1 MLLAASAEAHDRIT
15 GIHLRGVRALT
26 EALACELGH
35 GEDEAREM
43 GLAAVLHDIGK
54 IWVPDS
60 ILTIPRALNAEDWGV
75 VKRHTIWAEEF
86 LGGRPEFALAAA
98 IARSHH
104 ERWDGGGY
112 PDGLTGEAIPAAA
125 TIVTVADSFD
135 AITHDRPYRARRSV
149 GEAIREVVACSR
161 TQFSPR
167 VVHALL
173 RLYERGALSAMDDGE
188 LEAAA

>member
-1 MLLAASAEAHDRIT
+1 M
-15 GIHLRGVRALT
+15 
-26 EALACELGH
+26 
-35 GEDEAREM
+35 
-43 GLAAVLHDIGK
+43 
-54 IWVPDS
+54 
-60 ILTIPRALNAEDWGV
+60 
-75 VKRHTIWAEEF
+75 KRHTVWGAEF
-86 LGGRPEFALAAA
+86 LGGHPELELAAT

-112 PDGLTGEAIPAAA
+112 PDGLAGEAIPAAA

-135 AITHDRPYRARRSV
+135 AMTHDRPYRARRSV

-173 RLYERGALSAMDDGE
+173 RLYEQGALSAMDDGE
-188 LEAAA
+188 REAAA